1 MKAKFI
7 YFLTVMSCLSA
18 CSDITTEEQDI
29 AAPVQTAYQKVTFLA
44 ESEMQQTIS
53 AFRRGDSGFAFLKT
67 IPFTGTR
74 TEAQLP
80 VGSYQF
86 LFAASYGTNMTLN
99 TPEPGTTLFP
109 SMRFSVLPDG
119 NTGNIRVADELFL
132 QNGKVDSV
140 YTIDGPSTIHA
151 ELKRAVAQVVI
162 CVKRGT
168 NDGNGNYSPLPY
180 TNDSIVRY
188 FSNIQLDIAHAA
200 TSVDAHGITEGEGSL
215 SVTIPAN
222 TPDSITPEG
231 FAVYT
236 GPFFLPAANGADI
249 DLKLHLY
256 RQNSSPQP
264 DLSLAMQ
271 ARAERNIQLILT
283 AWVTADWNFI
293 GITADIRAISR
304 ETDGEQDIW
313 EDNIMNLS
321 YR

>member
-1 MKAKFI
+1 MKAKYI
-7 YFLTVMSCLSA
+7 YLLAMMSCLSA

-44 ESEMQQTIS
+44 ESETQQTIS

-67 IPFTGTR
+67 ILFTGTR

-80 VGSYQF
+80 VGSYKF
-86 LFAASYGTNMTLN
+86 LFAGSYGTNMTLN

-119 NTGNIRVADELFL
+119 TGNFRQADELFL
-132 QNGKVDSV
+132 QHGNVDSV
-140 YTIDGPSTIHA
+140 YTIQEPSTIRA
-151 ELKRAVAQVVI
+151 ELTRAVAQVVI

-168 NDGNGNYSPLPY
+168 SDGSGNYTPLPY
-180 TNDSIVRY
+180 TDDSIMRY
-188 FSNIQLDIAHAA
+188 FSNIQLDIEHAA
-200 TSVDAHGITEGEGSL
+200 TSVDAFGNTEGEGNL

-236 GPFFLPAANGADI
+236 GPFFLPAANGAAI
-249 DLKLHLY
+249 DLTLHLY
-256 RQNSSPQP
+256 RHASGPQP

-271 ARAERNIQLILT
+271 ATAERNVQLILT

-293 GITADIRAISR
+293 GITADTRAISR